1 MPVYMDHHDVP
12 GGLSPE
18 EVAHIHKQDVAI
30 QDEFGCKALTYWYD
44 DKRNNAF
51 CLIDAPNK
59 KALLSMHQHS
69 HGEIPNKVIEVD
81 PQILESFYGQIEK
94 PHKADDSE
102 LHINYDSPSRTI
114 LVVTLNMSRPD
125 LITKSVKESL
135 EKFSKNVIGELNQ
148 FEGNVVNHRSE
159 SFLVAFKSVTNAV
172 SCALYI
178 KTMFEAFTKNNRAAN
193 IISNISINTG
203 IPVTDKDG
211 LFESSIKLAE
221 WMCHVVKEQVVV
233 SSEVKNIYQSENLNA
248 NIDEQQIKALIP
260 DEELF
265 LKLLMEFI
273 EENWRDQALS
283 VEDFGKNLGYSK
295 SQLYRKMTSLTSKS
309 PNALLKDYRL
319 AQALTSINKRTGNI
333 SQIAYECGF
342 NSPAY
347 FTKCFKEK
355 YGILPSDYIKKS
367 ESIS

>member
-1 MPVYMDHHDVP
+1 
-12 GGLSPE
+12 
-18 EVAHIHKQDVAI
+18 
-30 QDEFGCKALTYWYD
+30 
-44 DKRNNAF
+44 
-51 CLIDAPNK
+51 
-59 KALLSMHQHS
+59 
-69 HGEIPNKVIEVD
+69 
-81 PQILESFYGQIEK
+81 
-94 PHKADDSE
+94 
-102 LHINYDSPSRTI
+102 
-114 LVVTLNMSRPD
+114 
-125 LITKSVKESL
+125 
-135 EKFSKNVIGELNQ
+135 
-148 FEGNVVNHRSE
+148 
-159 SFLVAFKSVTNAV
+159 
-172 SCALYI
+172 
-178 KTMFEAFTKNNRAAN
+178 MFEAFTKNNRAAN